1 MSHIHTTMFFWSPL
15 FVWALFSTTAH
26 SHLFLICAP
35 VFSLGQL
42 LTGHCSQAPAFQKMQ
57 QKCNHCQSHCI
68 SKKSLTKMMKHT
80 ELKFF
85 FIIFFF
91 IKATAAFAFNWSHL
105 RGSSC
110 HVLGALTD
118 CSNLQ
123 NPQIMRL
130 NAVAVLSRQ
139 NACMLGFTSAI
150 SDFSKLKTPLWSESL
165 ASGKTKHCRW
175 YEHCTVMQ

>member
-15 FVWALFSTTAH
+15 VRVLCSTTAH

-42 LTGHCSQAPAFQKMQ
+42 LTGHQSEAPAFQKRT
-57 QKCNHCQSHCI
+57 KSSTI
-68 SKKSLTKMMKHT
+68 TEDIVSVKKSLAIWHT
-80 ELKFF
+80 GFLKVFF
-85 FIIFFF
+85 FSINQSSN
-91 IKATAAFAFNWSHL
+91 AAFAFNWSHF

-110 HVLGALTD
+110 HVLGTLTD
-118 CSNLQ
+118 CSNFQ
-123 NPQIMRL
+123 NPQIMGL

-139 NACMLGFTSAI
+139 SACMLGFTSAI